1 MKRKSEKCQNNLDYF
16 KNKPSKA
23 TSFRKEFIMKK

>member
-16 KNKPSKA
+16 KKKHNKTTA
-23 TSFRKEFIMKK
+23 FRKEFITKK